1 MDEPPGNIEFLNILT
16 GPELVSMFLY
26 SAGLLVLLILAIMIT
41 LSKTALLS
49 LTTDDMLTLRLQPGR
64 RAYAALILLERPEL
78 FITTV
83 TWVNTAVWL
92 TLIVFLGKYMTAAL
106 WVIPVVALVAF
117 TSEML
122 LKVYAVK
129 HNMRLSMRA
138 APTWLVLTRLCKPG
152 TWPLRRFR
160 SWMQRLLQQ
169 ESKEPTAEEL
179 AEVLGLSLK
188 GDNAEED
195 NEKEILRGA
204 LTFTRLSVRQVMI
217 PIKNASAVSS
227 RLTFTQLQDHIARV
241 RFARLPVYA
250 ESADKIV
257 GILYVKDLLPFIHEP
272 GDFGWQNLIRPPTF
286 VRESKKIDLLLIEL
300 LEKAIKMAIVTN
312 TAGRTVG
319 LVTLHDL
326 SEEIVGDINNEFDH
340 AVAFYRRVDDHTCL
354 FAGDVS
360 MTDLYKMLLPDT
372 EPFPA
377 VEPANK
383 SLHEQL
389 LEWHG
394 KMPVSGDVISHEQFT
409 FTVESLEYKEIKQ
422 VRVYIHERQKH

>member
-1 MDEPPGNIEFLNILT
+1 MDEPPGNIEFLDILT
-16 GPELVSMFLY
+16 GPELVSILLY
-26 SAGLLVLLILAIMIT
+26 SAGLLVLLLLAIMIT

-64 RAYAALILLERPEL
+64 RAYAALTLLERPEL

-92 TLIVFLGKYMTAAL
+92 TFIVFLGNYMTAAL
-106 WVIPVVALVAF
+106 WVIPVVALIAF
-117 TSEML
+117 TSETL

-129 HNMRLSMRA
+129 HNMRLSLRA

-179 AEVLGLSLK
+179 AEVLGLSMK

-204 LTFTRLSVRQVMI
+204 LTFTRLSVRHVMI

-227 RLTFTQLQDHIARV
+227 RLTFTQLQNHIARA
-241 RFARLPVYA
+241 RYARLPVYA
-250 ESADKIV
+250 ESADKVV
-257 GILYVKDLLPFIHEP
+257 GILYVKDLLPFTHESV
-272 GDFGWQNLIRPPTF
+272 DFGWQNLIRPATF

-360 MTDLYKMLLPDT
+360 MTDLYKMLLPET
-372 EPFPA
+372 EPIPL

-394 KMPVSGDVISHEQFT
+394 KMPVSGDVIRYEQFT

>member
-1 MDEPPGNIEFLNILT
+1 VDEPPGNIEFLNILT

-26 SAGLLVLLILAIMIT
+26 GAGLLVLLVSAIIIT

-64 RAYAALILLERPEL
+64 RAYAALTLLERPEL

-92 TLIVFLGKYMTAAL
+92 TFIVFLGNYMTAAL
-106 WVIPVVALVAF
+106 WVIPVVALIAF
-117 TSEML
+117 TSETL

-129 HNMRLSMRA
+129 HNIRLSLRA
-138 APTWLVLTRLCKPG
+138 APAWLVLTRLCKPG

-179 AEVLGLSLK
+179 AEVLGLSVK
-188 GDNAEED
+188 GNNAEED

-217 PIKNASAVSS
+217 PIKSASAVSS
-227 RLTFTQLQDHIARV
+227 RLTFTQLQEHISQV
-241 RFARLPVYA
+241 RYARLPVYA
-250 ESADKIV
+250 ENADKIV
-257 GILYVKDLLPFIHEP
+257 GILYVKDLLPFTYEP
-272 GDFGWQNLIRPPTF
+272 ADFSWQNLIRPATF
-286 VRESKKIDLLLIEL
+286 VRESKKIDLLLMEF

-340 AVAFYRRVDDHTCL
+340 AVAFYRRVDDQTCL

-360 MTDLYKMLLPDT
+360 MTDLYKMLLPET
-372 EPFPA
+372 ESLPM

-394 KMPVSGDVISHEQFT
+394 KMPVSGDVISYEQFT